1 MIYEKKLE
9 GYTVRLRSVREEDA
23 EITYKMRSDPKKS
36 KYIHE
41 IQGGVEAQRRYIH
54 EQRKKEGDYLFL
66 VEDIHG
72 TPVGMK
78 GLYNYDPVK
87 KTIESGR
94 FIGFGNAME
103 NMEALHLSFCFAFHE
118 LNVEKIYMSV
128 LEDNKVMYGIQQKL
142 GVRVYEKKYNKEF
155 GCADIN
161 SVLSKEVY
169 SLSGAKIEA
178 LIKRFSE
185 RRKNE
190 FK

>member
-1 MIYEKKLE
+1 
-9 GYTVRLRSVREEDA
+9 
-23 EITYKMRSDPKKS
+23 
-36 KYIHE
+36 
-41 IQGGVEAQRRYIH
+41 
-54 EQRKKEGDYLFL
+54 
-66 VEDIHG
+66 
-72 TPVGMK
+72 
-78 GLYNYDPVK
+78 
-87 KTIESGR
+87 
-94 FIGFGNAME
+94 ME
-103 NMEALHLSFCFAFHE
+103 NMEALHLSFCFAFYE

-178 LIKRFSE
+178 LIKRFAE